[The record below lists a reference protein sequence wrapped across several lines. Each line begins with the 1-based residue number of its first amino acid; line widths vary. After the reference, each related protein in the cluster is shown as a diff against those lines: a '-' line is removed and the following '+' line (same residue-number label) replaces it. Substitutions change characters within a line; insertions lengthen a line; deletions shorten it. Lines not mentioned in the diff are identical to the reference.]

1 MQEMLTVKIR
11 IPDSAE
17 PLRVSLPEAG
27 AALVGREPRED
38 RLSAGAK
45 EAVQGLSVHRVPVAS
60 ERVSSNH
67 VLLVRQGG
75 QVRLWDLG
83 SKNGTWLRLAPE
95 QEVRLEAGTEVSL
108 ELANV
113 SKGSRL
119 AGGPKEAE
127 WTTNEEYA
135 AAVLRAV
142 NEWLRQSGL
151 NARASVE
158 GRGPAREEEESTPL
172 ADGSRLRLKPV
183 QGLTVDTPWRL
194 VQEKVHAYASEQNL
208 RYEQFQ
214 GHEEDFVLASAVMRQ
229 AHREL
234 ADAAAY
240 GVRVMLLGS
249 TGAGKER
256 LAKCYHQH
264 SRQQRGPYVSVNCA
278 MLKEGLLYAQLFGAK
293 KGSFT
298 GATGDVTGVIESAHE
313 GTLFLDEV
321 GDMDPEVQKALL
333 RFLDTRGEYQRLG
346 ESQVRHANVQ
356 IVCATNLA
364 LDDAEYRRG
373 RFRDDLWYRL
383 GVKVVRIPPL
393 RERPED
399 VLTFLRMRTL
409 RGGQIRVYEA
419 LSEEAVRHVVSDPL
433 PGNFRDL
440 ENFVDR
446 LPPVAGRGTIDA
458 QTCAGALQE
467 GRKPSSGARAAS
479 VAKSTPGAGGRGAD
493 WEAICALA
501 IEGFRQDQGETPKN
515 WGQLQVFIEKYVKP
529 LFVAHACDLA
539 GVGDLSK
546 TTNYSE
552 LARRLLIADG
562 STVKSHLLRY
572 IDRFSKKAA
581 Q

>member
-1 MQEMLTVKIR
+1 MLTVKIR
-11 IPDSAE
+11 IPDGLE
-17 PLRVSLPEAG
+17 PMRVTLPES
-27 AALVGREPRED
+27 AALLVGREPRED
-38 RLSAGAK
+38 RLSPGAK
-45 EAVQGLSVHRVPVAS
+45 EAAQAVSVQRLTVAS

-67 VLLVRQGG
+67 VLLVRQHG

-83 SKNGTWLRLAPE
+83 SRNGTWLRLGPE
-95 QEVRLEAGTEVSL
+95 QPVQLAAAAGSELAL

-113 SKGSRL
+113 NKGSRL
-119 AGGPKEAE
+119 SGGPKEAE
-127 WTTNEEYA
+127 WTTNQEYA
-135 AAVLRAV
+135 GAVLRAV

-151 NARASVE
+151 NARASVS
-158 GRGPAREEEESTPL
+158 GRGSGSEEEECTPL
-172 ADGSRLRLKPV
+172 ADGSRLKLQPV
-183 QGLTVDTPWRL
+183 QGLTVDTPWRV
-194 VQEKVHAYASEQNL
+194 VQDKVNAYASEQNL

-214 GHEEDFVLASAVMRQ
+214 GHEEDFVLASGVMRQ

-264 SRQQRGPYVSVNCA
+264 SRQHRGPYVSVNCA
-278 MLKEGLLYAQLFGAK
+278 LLKEGLLYAQLFGAK

-346 ESQVRHANVQ
+346 ETQVRHANVQ

-399 VLTFLRMRTL
+399 VLSFLRMRTL

-419 LSEEAVRHVVSDPL
+419 LSEEAVRHVVNDPL

-446 LPPVAGRGTIDA
+446 LPPVAAAGTIDEEA
-458 QTCAGALQE
+458 CAAALQE
-467 GRKPSSGARAAS
+467 GRKPSSGSRAAG
-479 VAKSTPGAGGRGAD
+479 STGGGGRRAD

-501 IEGFRQDQGETPKN
+501 LEGFQQDQGEAPKN

-529 LFVAHACDLA
+529 IFVAHACDLA
-539 GVGDLSK
+539 GVADLSK

-572 IDRFSKKAA
+572 IDRFTRKPAP
-581 Q
+581 

>member
-1 MQEMLTVKIR
+1 MMTVKIR
-11 IPDSAE
+11 IPDGLE
-17 PLRVSLPEAG
+17 PMRVTLGDSG
-27 AALVGREPRED
+27 ALLVGRDPKEE
-38 RLSAGAK
+38 RLSSEAR
-45 EAVQGLSVHRVPVAS
+45 EAVQGAVVQRIPVAS

-67 VLLVRQGG
+67 VLLVRHNG
-75 QVRLWDLG
+75 QVKLWDLG
-83 SKNGTWLRLAPE
+83 SRNGTWLRLVPE
-95 QEVRLEAGTEVSL
+95 QQVQLAAGPEVAL

-113 SKGSRL
+113 NKGPRL

-127 WTTNEEYA
+127 WTTNQEYA

-142 NEWLRQSGL
+142 NEWLRHSGL
-151 NARASVE
+151 NAKASVA
-158 GRGPAREEEESTPL
+158 GRGSGSGSEEEESTPL
-172 ADGSRLRLKPV
+172 ADGSRLKLQPM
-183 QGLTVDTPWRL
+183 QGMTVDTPWRV
-194 VQEKVHAYASEQNL
+194 VQDKVNAYASEQNL

-214 GHEEDFVLASAVMRQ
+214 GHEEDFVLASGVMRQ

-264 SRQQRGPYVSVNCA
+264 SRQHRGPYVSVNCA
-278 MLKEGLLYAQLFGAK
+278 LLKEGLLYAQLFGAK

-383 GVKVVRIPPL
+383 GVKVVRIPSL
-393 RERPED
+393 KERPED
-399 VLTFLRMRTL
+399 VLSFLRMRTL

-419 LSEEAVRHVVSDPL
+419 LSEEAVRHVVNDPL

-446 LPPVAGRGTIDA
+446 LPPVAGAGTIDA

-467 GRKPSSGARAAS
+467 GRKPSSGARS
-479 VAKSTPGAGGRGAD
+479 SGSAGGGSRRAD
-493 WEAICALA
+493 WEAICAVAL
-501 IEGFRQDQGETPKN
+501 EGFRQDQGEAPKN
-515 WGQLQVFIEKYVKP
+515 WGQVQMFVEKYMKP
-529 LFVAHACDLA
+529 IFVAHACDLA
-539 GVGDLSK
+539 GVSDLSK

-572 IDRFSKKAA
+572 IDRFTKKPSP
-581 Q
+581 